1 MMTSVEA
8 PSIKRKETLMAE
20 NPVYQAIDM
29 DDPSRRSIAIGSLQQ
44 IQTELESLRLR
55 HRGDHGIPA
64 SSAEALNLAVQDLS
78 GELGPEWESYG
89 YRRESFGTTRLG
101 LEVIGEWVSRDTV
114 LSKIRHIFKTLQIT
128 NKPLTALPGGLPGP
142 VAKASP

>member
-1 MMTSVEA
+1 
-8 PSIKRKETLMAE
+8 
-20 NPVYQAIDM
+20 M
-29 DDPSRRSIAIGSLQQ
+29 DDPSRRSIAIGSLQH

-78 GELGPEWESYG
+78 GELGPGWETYG

-101 LEVIGEWVSRDTV
+101 TELIGEWVSRDTV
-114 LSKIRHIFKTLQIT
+114 LSKIRLIFKTLKIT
-128 NKPLTALPGGLPGP
+128 TQPVAGLP
-142 VAKASP
+142 